1 MKTELNI
8 VTPTILPGIKIDV
21 VEHAVSNFRIH
32 GMMENLSR
40 LLIAIVEMQSNNS
53 SATVTPG
60 DVRSIVNQFQLIKED
75 LDFAIDVNDAP
86 IGAYEQEYK
95 CMLIDQ
101 KEIQRVRNVKLKNIL
116 KDLWLLGRI
125 AMSCDS
131 SKTQNFISPADETML
146 RRALE
151 VCEKT
156 LDRWVGKGVD
166 SADLG
171 VVVEP
176 FVANGEII
184 PDVDG
189 DWAITKEPSVGGVTS
204 MLKDVADVDRPSTS

>member
-8 VTPTILPGIKIDV
+8 VKPVIKPGIKIDV

-40 LLIAIVEMQSNNS
+40 LLIAVVEMQSNNS

-60 DVRSIVNQFQLIKED
+60 DVRSIVNQFTLIKED

-86 IGAYEQEYK
+86 IGAYEQEYI
-95 CMLIDQ
+95 CMLMDQ

-116 KDLWLLGRI
+116 KDLWLFGRI

-131 SKTQNFISPADETML
+131 AKTQNFISPADEKHL

-151 VCEKT
+151 VCEKALT
-156 LDRWVGKGVD
+156 RWVGAGTD
-166 SADLG
+166 ATDLG
-171 VVVEP
+171 RVVEP

-189 DWAITKEPSVGGVTS
+189 DWAVTKEPSAAGVTS
-204 MLKDVADVDRPSTS
+204 MLEDVADVDGPSAS